1 MQEMEETL
9 FIIKPDAISHAES
22 IIKRVEDEGF
32 EIVEKERLSLDR
44 KRASEFYA
52 IHKEKP
58 FYSELVKFM
67 SSGSVIV
74 LRLAREDAVSYLRK
88 VVGATNPSDAVS
100 GTLRKEFGSGV
111 CTNAVHASDS
121 KANADK
127 ETAFFFKK

>member
-32 EIVEKERLSLDR
+32 EIVEKERLNLDR

-58 FYSELVKFM
+58 FYSELVNFM
-67 SSGSVIV
+67 SSGPVVV
-74 LRLAREDAVSYLRK
+74 LILTREDAVSYLRK
-88 VVGATNPSDAVS
+88 VVGATNPSDAAP

-127 ETAFFFKK
+127 EIAFFFK